1 MMRPASSLAGVRGA
15 YWAGGIGLRA
25 GLGCLRLP
33 AWALRASFGRFGA
46 VRVVPCRSDA
56 RFCEVELSACPSMH
70 AIACK
75 S

>member
-1 MMRPASSLAGVRGA
+1 
-15 YWAGGIGLRA
+15 
-25 GLGCLRLP
+25 
-33 AWALRASFGRFGA
+33 
-46 VRVVPCRSDA
+46 VVPCRSDA